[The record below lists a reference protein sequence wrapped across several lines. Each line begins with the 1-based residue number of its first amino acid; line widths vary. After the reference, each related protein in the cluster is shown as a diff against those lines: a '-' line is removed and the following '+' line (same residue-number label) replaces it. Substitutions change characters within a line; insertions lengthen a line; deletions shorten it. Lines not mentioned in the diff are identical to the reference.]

1 MKIAVVGCGAVG
13 SYYGAKLCRDHREV
27 HFLLRS
33 DYDVVRRKGVTIRS
47 REGDFNA
54 RPKCARAPREIGPCG
69 LVLIALKTTANHQL
83 AELIPPLVNPHTA
96 VLTLQNGLGN
106 EECLAKLLP
115 IGQIMGGLAF
125 VCLNRVAPG
134 VVHHID
140 HGALVL
146 GEFQRW
152 PEPRTHDIAT
162 MFRHAGVP
170 CDVTDNLAR
179 AHWEKLTWNIPF
191 NGLGVAS
198 CAGLNA
204 FQNDAPVQRVGPCL
218 TTDKLLEHPQWSL
231 MVRELIQEVIATG
244 RGLGFDLPDALADK
258 QIERTLTMG
267 AYKPSTVLDFENGMP
282 LELEALFL
290 APLRQAQTAN
300 VETPRLEGLCRV
312 LSGLATA
319 CANDRISSDRSPS
332 GPPH

>member
-13 SYYGAKLCRDHREV
+13 SYYGARLCHDHQEV

-33 DYDVVRRKGVTIRS
+33 DYEMVRRRGVTIRS
-47 REGDFNA
+47 KEGDFNV
-54 RPKCARAPREIGPCG
+54 RPKCAQTPQEIGPCD
-69 LVLIALKTTANHQL
+69 LVLIALKTTANNQF
-83 AELIPPLVNPHTA
+83 AKLIPPLVASHTA

-115 IGQIMGGLAF
+115 TEQIMGGLAF
-125 VCLNRVAPG
+125 VCLNRLAPG

-140 HGALVL
+140 HGAIVL

-152 PEPRTHDIAT
+152 PEPRTHDVAT

-204 FQNDAPVQRVGPCL
+204 FEMSAPVQRVGPCL
-218 TTDKLLEHPQWSL
+218 TTDKLLQHPQWSL
-231 MVRELIQEVIATG
+231 IVRELMQEVIATG
-244 RGLGFDLPDALADK
+244 RGFGFNLPDLLVDT
-258 QIERTLTMG
+258 QIKRTLTMG

-290 APLRQAQTAN
+290 TPLRQAQITKVA
-300 VETPRLEGLCRV
+300 TPRLQSLCRV
-312 LSGLATA
+312 LGQLPRA
-319 CANDRISSDRSPS
+319 CANDKILSGHSPA
-332 GPPH
+332 GPRH